1 MRSKF
6 LLFVGGAVML
16 SSSAMAGM
24 VTCQSILSVGNGNFG
39 ELETAGSCDI
49 GNVTFSG
56 FNTTFNPLSVVVATN
71 GFAGSPVGSILGLTY
86 SFLAGTFPGG
96 SIGYTATYDPLAST
110 DGAGGTACPVTET
123 ACGITGVESQLNS
136 GVPIPNAAAVTTV
149 YTGGYVGSS
158 VVDALTLADETYQ
171 TLTPIVI
178 VPLGITKVATYNGLG
193 TADTFSTEV
202 ITGGVATPEPAT
214 LTLVGGA
221 LLALGVLRRRKAS
234 RA

>member
-1 MRSKF
+1 MLF
-6 LLFVGGAVML
+6 LGGAVMF
-16 SSSAMAGM
+16 SSSAIAGM
-24 VTCQSILSVGNGNFG
+24 VTCQSILSVGDGNFG

-56 FNTTFNPLSVVVATN
+56 FNTTYTATSVLVATD

-96 SIGYTATYDPLAST
+96 SVGYTATYDPLAST

-123 ACGITGVESQLNS
+123 MCGITGVEAQLNS

-149 YTGGYVGSS
+149 YSGGYVGSS
-158 VVDALTLADETYQ
+158 EVDALSLADETFQ
-171 TLTPIVI
+171 ENI
-178 VPLGITKVATYNGLG
+178 PLVVFPGGVTKVATYNGLG

-202 ITGGVATPEPAT
+202 ITGGIATPEPAT
-214 LTLVGGA
+214 LGLVGGA
-221 LLALGVLRRRKAS
+221 LLAVGVLRRRKAV